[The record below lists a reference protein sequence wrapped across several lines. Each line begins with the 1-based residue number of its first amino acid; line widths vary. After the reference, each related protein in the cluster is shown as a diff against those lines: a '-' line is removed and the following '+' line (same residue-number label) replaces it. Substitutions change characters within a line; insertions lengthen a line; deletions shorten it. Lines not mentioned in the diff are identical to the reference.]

1 MAALDADML
10 QLIETCKA
18 ACVGL
23 PGSAELLT
31 KLNAL
36 KGLYKRL
43 HKPVSDV
50 SSWNIILAD
59 YAHSSRSRKSGVA
72 LTLHHHLL
80 FRTRE

>member
-50 SSWNIILAD
+50 SSWNTILAD
-59 YAHSSRSRKSGVA
+59 YAHSSRSPSQESRSP
-72 LTLHHHLL
+72 
-80 FRTRE
+80 